1 MIRQFCRI
9 CSTLT
14 SVDIDKIE
22 KLQETAIILS
32 NVLNVDTFID
42 CPTKDSEKAL
52 VVHHSRPVGKSL
64 YSKNIAGEI
73 AEYINEPAV
82 FRTLTTGMPSKNYKA
97 ITQEGESVFQ
107 NVIAIK
113 NDRNE
118 IIGVLI
124 LEHPTQKKELID
136 FQDADTEP
144 KVIKRLS
151 EERHT
156 IPELVKDGVVIFNS
170 SEKITYANG
179 IAKKIYEKLG
189 FSDDIIGENFQNVII
204 NKIEFKNILK
214 NRKIDVVE
222 VNVLGMVLTISYFA
236 TIADKNKQNV
246 IMIIRDITQEKNKE
260 QELILKSV
268 AIKEIHHRVKNN
280 LQTIASLLR
289 IQSRR
294 TDNSEVK
301 KILEETIS
309 RILSIAT
316 THEVL
321 SKNGLDNLNIKEI
334 VDLIYKNY
342 STKTI
347 DKQEKIEFTVLGDNF
362 NISSEKAT
370 ALALVINEI
379 IQNIVDYAFPE
390 EGSGVVKILI
400 RRGKFFSQI
409 IISDNGVGV
418 SEEKLENTGLGLM
431 IVEKIV
437 KEQLKGNFS
446 IKSKLGVGTVIKLEI
461 KNEY

>member
-1 MIRQFCRI
+1 MIRDFCRI
-9 CSTLT
+9 CCTLT

-22 KLQETAIILS
+22 KLQETAVILS

-42 CPTKDSEKAL
+42 CPTKDSEKAF

-73 AEYINEPAV
+73 AQYINEPAV

-97 ITQEGESVFQ
+97 TTQEGESVFQ

-113 NDRNE
+113 NDGNE

-124 LEHPTQKKELID
+124 LEHSTQKKDLVHFEEI
-136 FQDADTEP
+136 ERVIP
-144 KVIKRLS
+144 KQINDLD
-151 EERHT
+151 EERHD
-156 IPELVKDGVVIFNS
+156 IPELVKDGVVIFNN

-179 IAKKIYEKLG
+179 IAKTIYKKIG
-189 FSDDIIGENFQNVII
+189 FGDSIIGETFQNIII

-214 NRKIDVVE
+214 NKKIDVVE
-222 VNVLGMVLTISYFA
+222 VNLLGMVLAISYFA

-294 TDNSEVK
+294 TKNEEVK

-309 RILSIAT
+309 RILSIAI

-362 NISSEKAT
+362 NISSDKAT
-370 ALALVINEI
+370 AIALVINEI

-390 EGSGVVKILI
+390 ERKGIVKILI
-400 RRGKFFSQI
+400 QRGKFFSQI

-418 SEEKLENTGLGLM
+418 SEKNLKNTGLGLM
-431 IVEKIV
+431 IVEKII

-446 IKSKLGVGTVIKLEI
+446 IKSKLGIGTVVKLEI
-461 KNEY
+461 KNE